1 VFIDPLS
8 LELLADDYKLELARL
23 QGLFESIEET
33 IA

>member
-8 LELLADDYKLELARL
+8 PELLADGFSMELARL